1 MAHAAENDETNTPT
15 PDEVQEWDRLHNLKP
30 WSAMNTWREEDGHII
45 DRASGIYMW
54 DADGNRLIDG
64 PGGMWCVQIGHGR
77 REMAEAIADQAMQL
91 AYSSPFTTGTEPAAV
106 LARKLAEFAP
116 GDLNT
121 VFFTTGGSTAVDTA
135 LRAVHFLN
143 NRLGRTEKKIVISRQ
158 RAYHGSTY
166 LSATMSDKERNRTK
180 FDKEMRLVHFLPDV
194 CPYTRPDGM
203 SVEQFCDEKV
213 AELEN
218 AILTLGPDRVGGFIA
233 EPILCS
239 GGVVVPP
246 EGYHKRT
253 LDICR
258 KYDVL
263 YISDE
268 VVTGF
273 GRLGHWFASEPVFD
287 IVPDIITC
295 AKGLTSGY
303 LPLGACIISDALM
316 ERMTGPEDI
325 LFSNGF
331 TYSGHPVSCAAALTN
346 IEIIEREDILGHVRR
361 VTPHFQD
368 RLRGLSKYPIVGDA
382 RGMGLLGC
390 VEGRL
395 TEGRAS
401 LAVDTDFGA
410 RLDAACEEMGLLV
423 RPLINMAVFSPP
435 LIITIEEIDTMFDI
449 IEEALV
455 RVSPEFGFDV

>member
-1 MAHAAENDETNTPT
+1 MAHAAENESNTPT

-30 WSAMNTWREEDGHII
+30 WSAMNTWRAEEGHII
-45 DRASGIYMW
+45 DRAEGIYMW

-77 REMAEAIADQAMQL
+77 REMAEAIADQAMHL

-106 LARKLAEFAP
+106 LARKLAGFAP

-143 NRLGRTEKKIVISRQ
+143 NRLGRPDKKIVISRQ

-180 FDKEMRLVHFLPDV
+180 FDKELRLVHFLPDV
-194 CPYTRPDGM
+194 CPYNRSEGM
-203 SVEQFCDEKV
+203 SVEQFCDEKI
-213 AELEN
+213 ADLEN
-218 AILTLGPDRVGGFIA
+218 AIRTLGPDRVGGFIA

-246 EGYHKRT
+246 EGYHRRT
-253 LDICR
+253 LEICR
-258 KYDVL
+258 KHDIL

-331 TYSGHPVSCAAALTN
+331 TYSGHPVSCAAALAN

-361 VTPHFQD
+361 ITPHFQD
-368 RLRGLSKYPIVGDA
+368 RLRGLARYPIVGDA

-395 TEGRAS
+395 TEGRTS
-401 LAVDTDFGA
+401 LAIDTDFGT

-435 LIITIEEIDTMFDI
+435 LVITLEEIDTMFDI
-449 IEEALV
+449 LEEALV